1 MILQVL
7 IVMIAG
13 WINRHQQQ
21 VIAYLQEENRMLNAK
36 LGNQRIR
43 CTDAAW
49 RRLAAL
55 TFPLGRKCLK
65 ALAALATPDTLMRW
79 YKWLVAQKFEGTQ
92 KRNERG
98 RPRVSD
104 EVEPLVLHMA
114 NNNSTSGY
122 RRIQGALAKVGHH
135 INKI

>member
-21 VIAYLQEENRMLNAK
+21 VIAYLQEEDRMLNAK

-55 TFPLGRKCLK
+55 TFPLGRKRLK
-65 ALAALATPDTLMRW
+65 ALAALAIPDTLMRW
-79 YKWLVAQKFEGTQ
+79 YKRLVAQKFEGIQ
-92 KRNERG
+92 KRNKRS

-104 EVEPLVLHMA
+104 EIEQLVLRMV
-114 NNNSTSGY
+114 NDNSTSGY
-122 RRIQGALAKVGHH
+122 RRIQGALANVRHH
-135 INKI
+135 IDKT